1 MKFLLTLLSLFVTS
15 SLVAQTVP
23 ARVKNV
29 VFSHSTLAGV
39 TVAEAS
45 DFTAAA
51 DVAGSL
57 SGKYFYFYDASD
69 VHCYQPWYNV
79 DSVGVAPSAVTG
91 CTLVPVVIA
100 TGDTATTV
108 AGNTRTA
115 LNTAPY
121 STYFAITG
129 ATTHVIVTSI
139 AKGSATD
146 GNIGTSGFTVSKTQ
160 GVSSILAIASAS
172 VVGNVGFWKICN
184 DAVNTSTELFV
195 GKAQDTESDGV
206 ALDKGACFVC
216 AECTGAALKLM
227 RVSAQAASN
236 GYSVIQYQKQ

>member
-1 MKFLLTLLSLFVTS
+1 MKNIILVFVALFTTA
-15 SLVAQTVP
+15 LFAQTIP
-23 ARVKNV
+23 PRIKNAA
-29 VFSHSTLAGV
+29 FYHSTSAGL

-45 DFTAAA
+45 DFTAVA
-51 DVAGSL
+51 DTAGSL
-57 SGKYFYFYDASD
+57 SGTYFYFYDTGDA
-69 VHCYQPWYNV
+69 HCYQPWYNV
-79 DSVGVAPSAVTG
+79 DSVGVAPTAITG

-100 TGDTATTV
+100 TGDTDSTV

-129 ATTHVIVTSI
+129 ATTHVIVTSLT
-139 AKGSATD
+139 KGSASD
-146 GNIGTSGFTVSKTQ
+146 GNIGTSGFSVSKTQ
-160 GVSSILAIASAS
+160 GVSSIVSIASAS
-172 VVGNVGFWKICN
+172 VLGDVVMWKICN

-216 AECTGAALKLM
+216 VDCSGAALKLM